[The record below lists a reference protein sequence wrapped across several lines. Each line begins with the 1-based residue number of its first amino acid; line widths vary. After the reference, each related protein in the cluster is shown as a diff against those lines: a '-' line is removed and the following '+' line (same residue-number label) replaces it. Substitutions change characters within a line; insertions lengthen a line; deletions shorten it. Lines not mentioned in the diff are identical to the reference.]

1 MKIKPLMLNVLLMTS
16 SLGLTAC
23 GFHLRGYQSPLVQN
37 IPATQLIFG
46 NSVDDFAVKN
56 ALKAQFSQLG
66 IPLVE
71 AETKKS
77 HQTMPSIQV
86 NNIRL
91 QTYQLRGI
99 LTEIRLVMSADVTYQ
114 VWQTGQWKT
123 VENSLQVQHSYQYD
137 QASVNTENAQSK
149 KITEW
154 LYQNLAQ
161 RITDQYVALNLPK
174 TVKPSVQNDVTE
186 NKPTE

>member
-1 MKIKPLMLNVLLMTS
+1 
-16 SLGLTAC
+16 
-23 GFHLRGYQSPLVQN
+23 
-37 IPATQLIFG
+37 
-46 NSVDDFAVKN
+46 
-56 ALKAQFSQLG
+56 
-66 IPLVE
+66 
-71 AETKKS
+71 
-77 HQTMPSIQV
+77 MPSIQV